1 MNSKQSLIL
10 LATIGLQSQAPMDAC
25 TGITLKSGDGTVVTA
40 RTIEWAESVMNTMY
54 VVVPRHQEL
63 QSLTPSGMDGMKFTT
78 KYGFIGLSVEQKEFM
93 VEGVNEKGLS
103 AGLFYLHKKSTPTF
117 IIFF

>member
-63 QSLTPSGMDGMKFTT
+63 QSLTPSDGWYEIYNQVWIHRLVRGT
-78 KYGFIGLSVEQKEFM
+78 KGIYGRRSK
-93 VEGVNEKGLS
+93 
-103 AGLFYLHKKSTPTF
+103 
-117 IIFF
+117 

>member
-40 RTIEWAESVMNTMY
+40 RTIEWAEV
-54 VVVPRHQEL
+54 L
-63 QSLTPSGMDGMKFTT
+63 
-78 KYGFIGLSVEQKEFM
+78 
-93 VEGVNEKGLS
+93 
-103 AGLFYLHKKSTPTF
+103 
-117 IIFF
+117 